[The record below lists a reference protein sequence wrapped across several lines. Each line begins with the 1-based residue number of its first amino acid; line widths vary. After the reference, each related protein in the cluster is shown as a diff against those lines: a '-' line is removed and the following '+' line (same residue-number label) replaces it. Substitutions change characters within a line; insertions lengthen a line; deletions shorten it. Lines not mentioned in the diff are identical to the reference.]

1 MVLKQF
7 FVGARREQAVIG
19 GIKKHIELLCS
30 ACETFKLAL
39 KAGDRNRMRLVP
51 EMEREGD
58 IIRRGI
64 ISLIYEG
71 AFLPYLRPNLCRFV
85 EVVDDVFDC
94 LQETAQHSLNITVP
108 EQLLGECVRVAHLNH
123 RMCEMLLFT
132 FETTMEGKDLREKA
146 LAVRIYEKKIDD
158 IKIGILKDARKIPV
172 ASFWEGE
179 SLSNFLSG
187 LTNISNIIEDATD
200 SLQIINVSMR

>member
-7 FVGARREQAVIG
+7 FIGARREQAVIDD
-19 GIKKHIELLCS
+19 IKKHIALLCS

-39 KAGDRNRMRLVP
+39 QEGNRNLMRLVP
-51 EMEREGD
+51 DMEREGD
-58 IIRRGI
+58 AIRRRI
-64 ISLIYEG
+64 VSLIYEG

-85 EVVDDVFDC
+85 EVVDDVFDG
-94 LQETAQHSLNITVP
+94 LRETAQHYLDISVP
-108 EQLLGECVRVAHLNH
+108 EQLLAECVRVAHLNH
-123 RMCEMLLFT
+123 RMCEMLLYT
-132 FETTMEGKDLREKA
+132 FEATMEGKDLREKA

-158 IKIGILKDARKIPV
+158 IKVGLLKDARKIPV

-179 SLSNFLSG
+179 SLSNFLAG
-187 LTNISNIIEDATD
+187 LTDISNVIEDATD

>member
-1 MVLKQF
+1 VLKQL
-7 FVGARREQAVIG
+7 FVGARREQAVIEE
-19 GIKKHIELLCS
+19 IKKHIVLLCS
-30 ACETFKLAL
+30 ACEKFEHAL
-39 KAGDRNRMRLVP
+39 REGDRNLMRLVP

-58 IIRRGI
+58 AIRRRI

-85 EVVDDVFDC
+85 EVVDAVFDL
-94 LQETAQHSLNITVP
+94 LQETAQHYLNITLP
-108 EQLLGECVRVAHLNH
+108 EQLLGESARVAHLNH
-123 RMCEMLLFT
+123 RMCEMLLYT
-132 FETTMEGKDLREKA
+132 FETTMEGRDLREKA

-158 IKIGILKDARKIPV
+158 IKVGILKDARKIPI

-179 SLSNFLSG
+179 SLSQFLSG
-187 LTNISNIIEDATD
+187 LTNISNVIEDATD